1 MKLLVIIV
9 CVTFLIH
16 DAYSFEVG
24 LRRQSIATTK
34 KSFLKVST
42 NPSDL
47 KEVDDAVT
55 TNPSTALGSPL
66 SDELMGFNK
75 NAVGLLKGAIF
86 DTWFAGEDESRN
98 YARFYALETIAR
110 VPYFAYLSVLH
121 YYETIGVWRKANYL
135 RLHFAES
142 WNELH
147 HLLIMEELGG
157 ADNWLDRFFAQ
168 HVAVG
173 YYLFVAALYL
183 INPTHAYNLNH
194 AIEEHA
200 FSTYDSFLRENEDKL
215 KELPAP
221 KAAIDYYRN
230 GDLYMFDAMQID
242 TCEPRRPEIHNLY
255 DVFVAIRDDEAEHVK
270 TMVYLQQGEDLTT
283 SHDDVCDVPEE
294 VVVA

>member
-1 MKLLVIIV
+1 MKLFTIILSLI
-9 CVTFLIH
+9 VTDLH
-16 DAYSFEVG
+16 SFEVG
-24 LRRQSIATTK
+24 PQRRSIAAK
-34 KSFLKVST
+34 KSFLKIST
-42 NPSDL
+42 QPSDL
-47 KEVDDAVT
+47 EKTDANVV
-55 TNPSTALGSPL
+55 TNPSTALGRPL
-66 SDELMGFNK
+66 SDEMMGLNK

-86 DTWFAGEDESRN
+86 DTWFAGESRN

-157 ADNWLDRFFAQ
+157 ADSWFDRFFAQ
-168 HVAVG
+168 HVAIG
-173 YYLFVAALYL
+173 YFLFISSLYL
-183 INPTHAYNLNH
+183 VNPTHAYNLNH

-200 FSTYDSFLRENEDKL
+200 YSTYDSFLRENEEKL
-215 KELPAP
+215 KDLPAP

-242 TCEPRRPEIHNLY
+242 TCEPRRPEINNLY

-270 TMVYLQQGEDLTT
+270 TMAYLQQGEELTT
-283 SHDDVCDVPEE
+283 SHDDVCNVPEE
-294 VVVA
+294 PLLMKS

>member
-1 MKLLVIIV
+1 MKLLVLCFAFIINNDV
-9 CVTFLIH
+9 Q
-16 DAYSFEVG
+16 SFEVPVY
-24 LRRQSIATTK
+24 K
-34 KSFLKVST
+34 KTPLKIITEMST
-42 NPSDL
+42 QPDL
-47 KEVDDAVT
+47 KQEAVPLV
-55 TNPSTALGSPL
+55 TNPSTALGRPL

-86 DTWFAGEDESRN
+86 DTWFAGESRN

-121 YYETIGVWRKANYL
+121 YYETIGIWRKAKYL

-157 ADNWLDRFFAQ
+157 ADSWLDRFFAQ

-173 YYLFVAALYL
+173 YFTFVAALYL
-183 INPTHAYNLNH
+183 VNPTHAYNLNH

-200 FSTYDSFLRENEDKL
+200 FSTYDTFLRENEDKL
-215 KELPAP
+215 KQLPAP

-242 TCEPRRPEIHNLY
+242 TCEPRRPDINNLY

-270 TMVYLQQGEDLTT
+270 TMAFLQQGDKELTT
-283 SHDDVCDVPEE
+283 SHDEVCNVPEE
-294 VVVA
+294 VVGA